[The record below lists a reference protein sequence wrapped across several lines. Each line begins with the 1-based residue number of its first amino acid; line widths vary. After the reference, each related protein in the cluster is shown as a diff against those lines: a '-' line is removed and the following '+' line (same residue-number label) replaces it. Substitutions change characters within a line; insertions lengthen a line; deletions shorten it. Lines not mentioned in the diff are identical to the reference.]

1 MNTLRDAIQLA
12 LTTSLS
18 NREIAEQVDI
28 AYNTVGRYRRLAK
41 EKQWDTAELLA
52 LSDEDLVARFTS
64 RPPRWAGRNPL
75 DYEYIHREMQRKHVT
90 LQLL

>member
-28 AYNTVGRYRRLAK
+28 AYNTVGRFRR
-41 EKQWDTAELLA
+41 
-52 LSDEDLVARFTS
+52 VA
-64 RPPRWAGRNPL
+64 
-75 DYEYIHREMQRKHVT
+75 
-90 LQLL
+90 